1 MMPRASVRPA
11 WRLPILLVFLSC
23 AFAQPSIDSTEYQAR
38 RRAAMEKIP
47 DGIILLHS
55 VSGLKRWDESGFHQ
69 DASFYA
75 FTGLAN
81 ALDAILVLDGAERQ
95 SWLFL
100 MPRSRA
106 FSADLQGLDAVFVDP
121 GASAEAALQID
132 HVVAWD
138 TFVAFVDARR
148 KSNPKLVLYLDS
160 AGQTGG
166 MSGEVSNPAGIAA
179 IENPHKLWRDAIHQ
193 RWNDLE
199 IKDAFAILDEVRWVK
214 SPAELALLR
223 KAASVTAESFWAG
236 ARAIA
241 PGKTQRQVE
250 GEVIRACL
258 NAGSDGLSLWP
269 WVRLGPFTMPA
280 TLFEAF
286 ADYRNMDRT
295 MQAGEVVRLDLGC
308 DFRMYKGDFGRTLP
322 VTGRFDAGQRE
333 TMGLLNG
340 AYLAGVDAMKP
351 AATPGQVRQA
361 FRSHVESHQS
371 GLQTPLAREAA
382 SAALKNPMQP
392 LHGLGVD
399 MAEGSPKVFHEGN
412 VVCYEP
418 GLIAGQQY
426 FVEDTI
432 LITPGGHEIL
442 NPALPYAPADL
453 EREMAK
459 RQP

>member
-1 MMPRASVRPA
+1 
-11 WRLPILLVFLSC
+11 
-23 AFAQPSIDSTEYQAR
+23 
-38 RRAAMEKIP
+38 
-47 DGIILLHS
+47 
-55 VSGLKRWDESGFHQ
+55 
-69 DASFYA
+69 
-75 FTGLAN
+75 
-81 ALDAILVLDGAERQ
+81 
-95 SWLFL
+95 
-100 MPRSRA
+100 
-106 FSADLQGLDAVFVDP
+106 
-121 GASAEAALQID
+121 
-132 HVVAWD
+132 
-138 TFVAFVDARR
+138 
-148 KSNPKLVLYLDS
+148 
-160 AGQTGG
+160 
-166 MSGEVSNPAGIAA
+166 
-179 IENPHKLWRDAIHQ
+179 
-193 RWNDLE
+193 
-199 IKDAFAILDEVRWVK
+199 
-214 SPAELALLR
+214 
-223 KAASVTAESFWAG
+223 
-236 ARAIA
+236 
-241 PGKTQRQVE
+241 
-250 GEVIRACL
+250 
-258 NAGSDGLSLWP
+258 
-269 WVRLGPFTMPA
+269 MPA

>member
-1 MMPRASVRPA
+1 MRAYHALIPLLF
-11 WRLPILLVFLSC
+11 LPC
-23 AFAQPSIDSTEYQAR
+23 AFAQPPIDSAEYHAR
-38 RRAAMEKIP
+38 RQAVIDKIP
-47 DGIILLHS
+47 DGIVLLHA
-55 VSGLKRWDESGFHQ
+55 VSGLKHWDKSGFHQ

-75 FTGLAN
+75 FTSLAN
-81 ALDAILVLDGAERQ
+81 ARGAILALDGADKQ
-95 SWLFL
+95 SWLFVR
-100 MPRSRA
+100 PRTGGA
-106 FSADLQGLDAVFVDP
+106 NADLQGLDAVFVDP
-121 GASAEAALQID
+121 GPAAEAALQID

-138 TFVAFVDARR
+138 TFASYIDAQR
-148 KSNPKLVLYLDS
+148 KSHPKLVLYLDS
-160 AGQTGG
+160 AGQTGD
-166 MSGEVSNPAGIAA
+166 MSGGVSNPAGFAA

-193 RWNDLE
+193 RWNDVE
-199 IKDAFAILDEVRWVK
+199 IKDAFPILDEVRWVK

-223 KAASVTAESFWAG
+223 KAAAVTAAGFWAG

-250 GEVIRACL
+250 GEVIRGCL
-258 NAGSDGLSLWP
+258 NAGADGLSLWP
-269 WVRLGPFTMPA
+269 WVRSGPFTMQA

-295 MQAGEVVRLDLGC
+295 MQSGDVVRLDLGC

-322 VTGRFDAGQRE
+322 VSGRFDEGQTE
-333 TMGLLNG
+333 IMELLNG
-340 AYLAGVDAMKP
+340 AYLAGVEAMKP

-361 FRSHVESHQS
+361 FRSYIEAHQS

-382 SAALKNPMQP
+382 SGALKSPMQP

-399 MAEGSPKVFHEGN
+399 MAEGAPKVFREGH

-418 GLIAGQQY
+418 SLIAAGQMY

-432 LITPGGHEIL
+432 LITPAGHEIL
-442 NPALPYAPADL
+442 NPALPYAPADI

-459 RQP
+459 ARP